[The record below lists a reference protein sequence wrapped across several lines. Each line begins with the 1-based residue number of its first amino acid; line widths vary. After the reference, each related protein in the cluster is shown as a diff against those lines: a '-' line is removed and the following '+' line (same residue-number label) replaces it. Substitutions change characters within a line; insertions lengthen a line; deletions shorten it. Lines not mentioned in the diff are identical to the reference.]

1 MKCNYELK
9 KNISAVVKRQAM
21 YKAQTIALISLTP

>member
-9 KNISAVVKRQAM
+9 KNITTVVKRQGM
-21 YKAQTIALISLTP
+21 YKAQTIALISLPP